1 MNTWSVE
8 GGTGWYSVLLGQ
20 NRAVLVASMM
30 SFQKIY
36 GLHGLNHQIIEYSK
50 KEKVITD
57 RQTDTQTD
65 RISSCRLDPFCRRGR
80 VKTHLCHSII
90 SSYLASPKSICFL
103 GILTL
108 LRHFEPHQIKLPPAS
123 PRGRMWWQEGGVGG
137 SFHNSHS

>member
-36 GLHGLNHQIIEYSK
+36 GLHGLNHQIIEYLK

-57 RQTDTQTD
+57 KQTNGETD
-65 RISSCRLDPFCRRGR
+65 RISSFRLDPFCRRGR
-80 VKTHLCHSII
+80 MKRLSIEPVFPKEKVDNEAVLVTFNGGQTLC
-90 SSYLASPKSICFL
+90 
-103 GILTL
+103 
-108 LRHFEPHQIKLPPAS
+108 
-123 PRGRMWWQEGGVGG
+123 
-137 SFHNSHS
+137 